1 MPDLNLPA
9 SSSTQ
14 WPAPWSA
21 WLDSLNRPND
31 APSPASRS
39 LVLPLGGNNSQVI
52 DPWTL
57 MLRLMNAQFGFIN
70 INMGKS
76 RDP

>member
-1 MPDLNLPA
+1 MARAVERVARQPEPA
-9 SSSTQ
+9 QRRAITRL
-14 WPAPWSA
+14 ALARASA
-21 WLDSLNRPND
+21 R
-31 APSPASRS
+31 RQQ
-39 LVLPLGGNNSQVI
+39 SQVI

-57 MLRLMNAQFGFIN
+57 MLRFMNAQFGFIN